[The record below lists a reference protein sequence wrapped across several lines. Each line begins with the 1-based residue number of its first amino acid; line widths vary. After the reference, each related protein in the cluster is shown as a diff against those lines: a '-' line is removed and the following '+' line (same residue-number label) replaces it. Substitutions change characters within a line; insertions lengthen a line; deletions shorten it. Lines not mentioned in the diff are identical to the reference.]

1 MMKMPFELLAPYLRP
16 SLYLDPGSGSF
27 LIQLLLA
34 ALLGGAFAIKI
45 YWKKIK
51 VLFTG
56 KKPEEVPT
64 PTDTEVTP
72 METPE
77 NPAQDDQNVK

>member
-1 MMKMPFELLAPYLRP
+1 MKMPFELLAPYLRP

-51 VLFTG
+51 ALFSG
-56 KKPEEVPT
+56 KKVEEIPT
-64 PTDTEVTP
+64 PTDAEVTDAV
-72 METPE
+72 TPE
-77 NPAQDDQNVK
+77 DPAEGDKNDK

>member
-1 MMKMPFELLAPYLRP
+1 MKIPFELLAPYLRP

-51 VLFTG
+51 GLFTG
-56 KKPEEVPT
+56 KKAEIPT
-64 PTDTEVTP
+64 PTVSEVTDQGA
-72 METPE
+72 PE
-77 NPAQDDQNVK
+77 DPAVDDKNVK

>member
-1 MMKMPFELLAPYLRP
+1 MMKMPLELLAPYLRP

-51 VLFTG
+51 ILFTG
-56 KKPEEVPT
+56 KKAEIPT
-64 PTDTEVTP
+64 PTDSEVTDQV
-72 METPE
+72 TPE
-77 NPAQDDQNVK
+77 DPAEGDKNVK

>member
-45 YWKKIK
+45 YWRKIK
-51 VLFTG
+51 ALFTG
-56 KKPEEVPT
+56 KKEEIPAPTVSEATDQAVPE
-64 PTDTEVTP
+64 D
-72 METPE
+72 
-77 NPAQDDQNVK
+77 PAEGDKNVK

>member
-1 MMKMPFELLAPYLRP
+1 MKMPFELLAPYLRP

-27 LIQLLLA
+27 LIQLLIA

-51 VLFTG
+51 LLFSG
-56 KKPEEVPT
+56 KKAEEST
-64 PTDTEVTP
+64 PTDSEVTDP
-72 METPE
+72 VTAE
-77 NPAQDDQNVK
+77 NPVEDDKNVK

>member
-1 MMKMPFELLAPYLRP
+1 MKMPFELLAPYLRP

-64 PTDTEVTP
+64 PTEPEVTP
-72 METPE
+72 MVTPE
-77 NPAQDDQNVK
+77 DPAQGDQNDK

>member
-1 MMKMPFELLAPYLRP
+1 MKMPFELLAPYLRP

-51 VLFTG
+51 ALFSG
-56 KKPEEVPT
+56 KKEEIPT
-64 PTDTEVTP
+64 STISEATDQVTP
-72 METPE
+72 ED
-77 NPAQDDQNVK
+77 PAEDNKNVK

>member
-1 MMKMPFELLAPYLRP
+1 MKMPFELLAPYLRP

-45 YWKKIK
+45 YWKKLK
-51 VLFTG
+51 ALFTG
-56 KKPEEVPT
+56 KKTEIST
-64 PTDTEVTP
+64 PTVSEAIEQPTSED
-72 METPE
+72 
-77 NPAQDDQNVK
+77 PAEADKNVK